1 MSIPALSIR
10 NPVMTTMLCILIVAA
25 GIMSYLKIPLQDQ
38 PNITFPAL
46 TITTLLPGGNANII
60 NESVTKPI
68 EKQMNTLAR
77 IQTLSSSS
85 ESGKSTVTINFQ
97 LGTNMNASYNQIAN
111 KLNHIRDTLPKDIQ
125 PPLIDVASN
134 QGAPIIMY
142 SLYGSEDLAQMNEFA
157 REQIVTKLQN
167 IEGVGKVMVTGASE
181 QAVSIEL
188 DLHKLAAMRI
198 PPMKVQQA
206 FNQANISVPG
216 GLVRAGKKQYTLNLD
231 LSYHKVEELNNI
243 IVGYRHNAPIFLK
256 DIATVKF
263 GFETEGGNAFF
274 NSKPSIGINVVR
286 QLDANTVGVISA
298 VQQRINKEV
307 IPNLPEGVHL
317 KVVYS
322 QSNFIM
328 KIIHSLERDIWL
340 AVLSAGL
347 VIFLFLRSIR
357 PTFIIVAV
365 VPISLLG
372 AIAVIQ
378 MFGFTLNAITLLSLT
393 VLVGIVV
400 DDSVIVLENI
410 SREEKF
416 DTTLTHQQAT
426 IVGADEVALPVTACS
441 LSLVS
446 IFLPIVFMG
455 GIMSVLF
462 KPFAIVIT
470 AGILFSLVMSLT
482 FNPVLCAKF
491 LKKGAKENKL
501 GKFLL
506 KGFDALNRAYVPALK
521 LFLNHR
527 WIAVVVVVA
536 MFALCVPA
544 FHYVNKTFMPA
555 NKNTG
560 YFTVAVQAPEGM
572 STAYTR
578 ERVQAAEKI
587 IQQFPGEIAHIFSS
601 TGPTANQGSISV
613 QLKPIE
619 QLKVSQAAFMARL
632 TKEFQQIPGALFFVE
647 LPNNATQITY
657 QIQGADFNKVINL
670 SYKFLAQVQKTP
682 ELGQSYIYMATNQP
696 QFQVFIDRVLANSFG
711 ITAYDVANTLST
723 MSSSGQRIG
732 HFTKGANGKRYW
744 VLLRPGKDQFTSTD
758 DLSNI
763 YVTSKH
769 GKPVRLDTIVDL
781 EQSLMPSKITRTDMN
796 YSIGFSS
803 EPTISTNKSILLVQ
817 DIAKK
822 VLPKGYVLKLT
833 GNTASLGSTEH
844 DLIVTLLLILGL
856 IYIVLASQF
865 NSFLQPLIVILMQPL
880 AIVAGLFILVLT
892 NETLN
897 VYSMIGILLLV
908 GLSTKNTIM
917 LVSLGNNAVRS
928 GKSVWDA
935 MFQISQDRMRPI
947 LMTALA
953 LVMAEL
959 PSIFDSGNT
968 YRSLSMVILAGV
980 ALSGLLS
987 LFVIPAFYSMFA
999 QIAPPRAK
1007 VNISI
1012 PAKYKHSD
1020 NETKGD

>member
-25 GIMSYLKIPLQDQ
+25 GIMSYLTIPLQDQ

-46 TITTLLPGGNANII
+46 TITTLLPGGNANMI
-60 NESVTKPI
+60 NETVTKPI

-85 ESGKSTVTINFQ
+85 ESGKSTVTINFK
-97 LGTNMNASYNQIAN
+97 LGTDMNAAYNHIAN
-111 KLNHIRDTLPKDIQ
+111 KLNHIRDTLPTDIQ
-125 PPLIDVASN
+125 PPLIDIATT
-134 QGAPIIMY
+134 QGNPIIMY
-142 SLYGSEDLAQMNEFA
+142 SLFGSEDLGQLNELA
-157 REQIVTKLQN
+157 RDEIVTKLQN
-167 IEGVGKVMVTGASE
+167 IEGVGKIMVTGASE

-206 FNQANISVPG
+206 FNQANINLPG

-231 LSYHKVEELNNI
+231 LSYHQVEELNKI
-243 IVGYRHNAPIFLK
+243 VVGYRKKAPIFLS
-256 DIATVKF
+256 DIAQVKF
-263 GFETEGGNAFF
+263 GFETAGGDAFF

-298 VQQRINKEV
+298 IQKRINEEI
-307 IPNLPEGVHL
+307 IPNLPNGVHL

-322 QSNFIM
+322 QSNFILN
-328 KIIHSLERDIWL
+328 IIHSLERDIWL

-357 PTFIIVAV
+357 PTFIIMAV

-372 AIAVIQ
+372 AIAIINL
-378 MFGFTLNAITLLSLT
+378 FGFTLNSITLLSLT

-410 SREEKF
+410 SRKERL
-416 DTTLTHQQAT
+416 DSSLTHQQAT
-426 IVGADEVALPVTACS
+426 IVGADEVAVPVTACS

-455 GIMSVLF
+455 GIMAVLF

-470 AGILFSLVMSLT
+470 AGILFSLLMSLT

-491 LKKGAKENKL
+491 LKKDPKENKM

-506 KGFDALNRAYVPALK
+506 ACFDALNRAYVPVLK
-521 LFLNHR
+521 LFLKHR
-527 WIAVVVVVA
+527 WIAVLVVLA
-536 MFALCVPA
+536 MFGLCIPA
-544 FHYVNKTFMPA
+544 FHYVNKAFMPSD
-555 NKNTG
+555 KNTG
-560 YFTVAVQAPEGM
+560 YFSVAVQAPEGM

-578 ERVQAAEKI
+578 ERVQAAEKT
-587 IQQFPGEIAHIFSS
+587 IQQYPGEIAHIFSS
-601 TGPTANQGSISV
+601 TGPTANQGNISV

-619 QLKVSQAAFMARL
+619 QLKMSQTEFMARL
-632 TKEFQQIPGALFFVE
+632 TKEFQKIPGALFFVE
-647 LPNNATQITY
+647 LPNDATQITY
-657 QIQGADFNKVINL
+657 QIQGPDFNKVIKL
-670 SYKFLAQVQKTP
+670 SYQFLSQIQKHP

-696 QFQVFIDRVLANSFG
+696 EFQVFIDRVLANSLG

-723 MSSSGQRIG
+723 MSSSGERIG
-732 HFTKGANGKRYW
+732 HFTKGDNGKRYW
-744 VLLRPGKDQFTSTD
+744 VLLRPGKDQFTSTEA
-758 DLSNI
+758 LGNI
-763 YVTSKH
+763 YVSSKD

-781 EQSLMPSKITRTDMN
+781 EQSLMPSKITRTDLN

-803 EPTISTNKSILLVQ
+803 EPSISTNKSIAVVQ
-817 DIAKK
+817 QIAKQ
-822 VLPKGYVLKLT
+822 VLPKGYIFKLT
-833 GNTASLGSTEH
+833 GNTASLGATEH
-844 DLIVTLLLILGL
+844 DLVVTLILILGL

-892 NETLN
+892 NESLN

-917 LVSLGNNAVRS
+917 LVSLANNAVRA
-928 GKSVWDA
+928 GKSVWDT
-935 MFQISQDRMRPI
+935 MLTVSQDRMRPI

-953 LVMAEL
+953 LIMAEL
-959 PSIFDSGNT
+959 PSVFDASNT

-987 LFVIPAFYSMFA
+987 LFIIPAFYSMFA
-999 QIAPPRAK
+999 QIAPPRAIID
-1007 VNISI
+1007 VSV
-1012 PAKYKHSD
+1012 PS
-1020 NETKGD
+1020 ETK